1 MTCIVNILETGYG
14 ITLLIWMLIV
24 YHSERKVEVESL
36 KNGMGRLLDA
46 HQLLRLLGSQ
56 SASTYANQVI
66 AFVIPWLVLTR
77 TGSAV
82 SAGTVAF
89 AMGIA
94 AFVGVMTG
102 GLITDR
108 IGGRTVSI
116 IADSLS
122 MVTALLL
129 GIALFFNFF
138 SLWLVIVSQIIG
150 VFFDGPG
157 QIAKNTMVP
166 SAATEQNVPIV
177 RAMGIQQTL
186 QNVANFVGPLS
197 AGILVALLSES
208 VTLMF
213 ASVLFVLCIFLV
225 LGLPRKITMHEYP
238 MSLRQA
244 YEDMREAVRFLIKD
258 PFLGPMQL
266 FGPFFAFVVGPVSAI
281 VFPAWFVFA
290 RQSAAQLGIFLGAQ
304 ALGGMIGGFLFA
316 AYAPNVSQHKWL
328 FAATSAYALTLL
340 ILYFLQP
347 GSVLAVLVG
356 FLAGVVFTGI
366 MAIPYSSFYPRTPE
380 SLLGRVNSLGAGMG
394 FIVIALA
401 SLFFGWLINA
411 TSAKIGLLACA
422 IGMGLIALGV
432 YFFPF
437 MKQLDEK
444 IEPEDLREST
454 LGTTD

>member
-1 MTCIVNILETGYG
+1 VEKVN
-14 ITLLIWMLIV
+14 
-24 YHSERKVEVESL
+24 
-36 KNGMGRLLDA
+36 NGMGRLLGA
-46 HQLLRLLGSQ
+46 HQLLRLLSSQ

-89 AMGIA
+89 AMGVA

-122 MVTALLL
+122 LVTALLL
-129 GIALFFNFF
+129 GIALFLDYF

-166 SAATEQNVPIV
+166 AAAAAQDVPIV

-197 AGILVALLSES
+197 AGFLVALLSES

-213 ASVLFVLCIFLV
+213 ASALFAFCILLV
-225 LGLPRKITMHEYP
+225 IGLPRKLMVHEGQI
-238 MSLRQA
+238 SLQQA
-244 YEDMREAVRFLIKD
+244 YQDMREAVQFLIKD

-281 VFPAWFVFA
+281 VLPAWFVFA
-290 RQSAAQLGIFLGAQ
+290 KQSAAQLGIFLGAQ
-304 ALGGMIGGFLFA
+304 ALGGMIGGFIFA
-316 AYAPNVSQHKWL
+316 AFAPKVSQQKWL
-328 FAATSAYALTLL
+328 FGATGLYALALL

-347 GSVLAVLVG
+347 GSVVTLLVG
-356 FLAGVVFTGI
+356 FVAGMVFTGI
-366 MAIPYSSFYPRTPE
+366 MAIPYSSFYIRTPE
-380 SLLGRVNSLGAGMG
+380 RLLGRVNSLGAGMG

-411 TSAKIGLLACA
+411 TSARTGLLACA
-422 IGMGLIALGV
+422 IAMGFIALGV
-432 YFFPF
+432 YLFPF
-437 MKQLDEK
+437 MKHLDEK
-444 IEPEDLREST
+444 VGPEDTREPVESKA
-454 LGTTD
+454 

>member
-1 MTCIVNILETGYG
+1 MESLS
-14 ITLLIWMLIV
+14 
-24 YHSERKVEVESL
+24 SERQKLSGA
-36 KNGMGRLLDA
+36 N
-46 HQLLRLLGSQ
+46 QLLRLLSSQ

-89 AMGIA
+89 AMGVA
-94 AFVGVMTG
+94 GFLGVMTG

-108 IGGRTVSI
+108 IGGRKVSMI
-116 IADSLS
+116 SDLLS

-129 GIALFFNFF
+129 GLALFFDFF

-157 QIAKNTMVP
+157 QIAKNTLVP
-166 SAATEQNVPIV
+166 AAATEQDVPIV
-177 RAMGIQQTL
+177 RAMGLQQTL

-197 AGILVALLSES
+197 AGLLVALLSES
-208 VTLMF
+208 ITLMF
-213 ASVLFVLCIFLV
+213 ASVLFALCILLV
-225 LGLPRKITMHEYP
+225 IGLPHKVMQHEHP
-238 MSLRQA
+238 MSVQQA
-244 YEDMREAVRFLIKD
+244 SEDMREAVRFIFKD
-258 PFLGPMQL
+258 PLLGPMQL
-266 FGPFFAFVVGPVSAI
+266 FGPLFAFIVGPVSAI

-290 RQSAAQLGIFLGAQ
+290 DQSAAQLGIFLGAQ

-316 AYAPNVSQHKWL
+316 AFAPKVSQQKWL
-328 FAATSAYALTLL
+328 FGATGAYALALL
-340 ILYFLQP
+340 GLYFMQP
-347 GSVLAVLVG
+347 GSVSALLVG

-366 MAIPYSSFYPRTPE
+366 MAIPYSSFYIRTPE
-380 SLLGRVNSLGAGMG
+380 RLLGRVNSLGAGMG

-411 TSAKIGLLACA
+411 TSAKTGLLACA

-432 YFFPF
+432 LLFPF
-437 MKQLDEK
+437 MKYLDEK
-444 IEPEDLREST
+444 VVMEDAQEAAQSQA
-454 LGTTD
+454 

>member
-1 MTCIVNILETGYG
+1 
-14 ITLLIWMLIV
+14 
-24 YHSERKVEVESL
+24 VESQISE
-36 KNGMGRLLDA
+36 MGRLLGA
-46 HQLLRLLGSQ
+46 NQLLRLLSSQ

-82 SAGTVAF
+82 SAGTVSF

-94 AFVGVMTG
+94 AFVGVMSG

-108 IGGRTVSI
+108 IGGRKVSM
-116 IADSLS
+116 IADTLS

-129 GIALFFNFF
+129 GITLFFDFF

-166 SAATEQNVPIV
+166 AAATEHEVPIV

-197 AGILVALLSES
+197 AGLLVALLSES

-213 ASVLFVLCIFLV
+213 ASVLFLLCIFFV
-225 LGLPRKITMHEYP
+225 MGLPRKIMTQEGH
-238 MSLRQA
+238 MSFRQA
-244 YEDMREAVRFLIKD
+244 YEDMREAVQFIIKD

-266 FGPFFAFVVGPVSAI
+266 FGPFFAFVIGPVSAI

-290 RQSAAQLGIFLGAQ
+290 DQGPARLGIFLGAQ
-304 ALGGMIGGFLFA
+304 ALGGMIGGFIFA
-316 AYAPNVSQHKWL
+316 ALAPKVSQHKWL
-328 FAATSAYALTLL
+328 FGATSAYALALL
-340 ILYFLQP
+340 GLYFLQP
-347 GSVLAVLVG
+347 GSIPALLVG

-366 MAIPYSSFYPRTPE
+366 MAIPYSSFYIRTPE
-380 SLLGRVNSLGAGMG
+380 QLLGRVNSLGAGMG
-394 FIVIALA
+394 FVIIALA
-401 SLFFGWLINA
+401 SLFFGWLINT
-411 TSAKIGLLACA
+411 TSAKTGLLACA
-422 IGMGLIALGV
+422 ILMGLIALGV
-432 YFFPF
+432 YLFPF
-437 MKQLDEK
+437 MKHLDEK
-444 IEPEDLREST
+444 VEPDAIREPANGKSP
-454 LGTTD
+454 G

>member
-1 MTCIVNILETGYG
+1 M
-14 ITLLIWMLIV
+14 
-24 YHSERKVEVESL
+24 ESQTS
-36 KNGMGRLLDA
+36 GMGRVVGA

-56 SASTYANQVI
+56 STSTYANQVI

-82 SAGTVAF
+82 SAGTVSF

-108 IGGRTVSI
+108 IGGRKVSI
-116 IADSLS
+116 IADALS
-122 MVTALLL
+122 AVTALLL
-129 GIALFFNFF
+129 GIALFFDYF

-166 SAATEQNVPIV
+166 AAATEQDVPIV

-197 AGILVALLSES
+197 AGLLVALLSES

-213 ASVLFVLCIFLV
+213 GSILFALCIFLV
-225 LGLPRKITMHEYP
+225 LGLPRKNVEHEGR

-244 YEDMREAVRFLIKD
+244 YEDMREAVEFLIKD

-290 RQSAAQLGIFLGAQ
+290 NQGAAQLGIFLGAQ
-304 ALGGMIGGFLFA
+304 ALGGMLGGFIFA
-316 AYAPNVSQHKWL
+316 AFAPKASQQKWL
-328 FAATSAYALTLL
+328 FGATSAYALALL
-340 ILYFLQP
+340 GLYFLQP
-347 GSVLAVLVG
+347 GSISAVLVG
-356 FLAGVVFTGI
+356 FLAGIVFTGI
-366 MAIPYSSFYPRTPE
+366 MAIPYTSFYVRTPE
-380 SLLGRVNSLGAGMG
+380 RLLGRVNSLGAGMG
-394 FIVIALA
+394 FVIIALA
-401 SLFFGWLINA
+401 SLFFGWLINV
-411 TSAKIGLLACA
+411 TSAKTGLLACA
-422 IGMGLIALGV
+422 ILMGLIALGV
-432 YFFPF
+432 YVFPF
-437 MKQLDEK
+437 MKHLDERA
-444 IEPEDLREST
+444 EPESVREPTRSKA
-454 LGTTD
+454 

>member
-1 MTCIVNILETGYG
+1 
-14 ITLLIWMLIV
+14 
-24 YHSERKVEVESL
+24 VESL
-36 KNGMGRLLDA
+36 KNGTGGLLGA
-46 HQLLRLLGSQ
+46 QQLLRLLGSQ

-94 AFVGVMTG
+94 AFVGVITG

-108 IGGRTVSI
+108 IGGRKVSM

-122 MVTALLL
+122 LVTALLL

-166 SAATEQNVPIV
+166 SAATENNIPIV

-197 AGILVALLSES
+197 AGLLVAVLSES
-208 VTLMF
+208 LTLMF
-213 ASVLFVLCIFLV
+213 ASILFLLCILFVI
-225 LGLPRKITMHEYP
+225 GLPRKLMVHEHP
-238 MSLRQA
+238 MSMQQA
-244 YEDMREAVRFLIKD
+244 YEDMREAVWFLIKD

-290 RQSAAQLGIFLGAQ
+290 HQSAAQLGIFLGAQ

-316 AYAPNVSQHKWL
+316 AYAPKVSQQKWL

-340 ILYFLQP
+340 LLYFLRP
-347 GSVLAVLVG
+347 GSVLAVLIG

-366 MAIPYSSFYPRTPE
+366 MAIPYSSFYIRTPE
-380 SLLGRVNSLGAGMG
+380 RLLGRVNSLGAGMG
-394 FIVIALA
+394 SIVIALA
-401 SLFFGWLINA
+401 SLFFGWLINT
-411 TSAKIGLLACA
+411 TSARTGLLACA
-422 IGMGLIALGV
+422 IAMGLIALGV

-437 MKQLDEK
+437 MKHLDEK
-444 IEPEDLREST
+444 IGTEDPRKFTEST
-454 LGTTD
+454 VD

>member
-1 MTCIVNILETGYG
+1 M
-14 ITLLIWMLIV
+14 
-24 YHSERKVEVESL
+24 ESQ
-36 KNGMGRLLDA
+36 KSGMGGLMGA

-82 SAGTVAF
+82 SAGTVSF

-108 IGGRTVSI
+108 IGGRQVSI
-116 IADSLS
+116 IADLLS
-122 MVTALLL
+122 TVTALLL
-129 GIALFFNFF
+129 GIALFFDYF

-157 QIAKNTMVP
+157 QIAKNTLVP
-166 SAATEQNVPIV
+166 AAATENDVPIV

-197 AGILVALLSES
+197 AGFLVALLSES
-208 VTLMF
+208 ITLMF
-213 ASVLFVLCIFLV
+213 ASILFALCIFLV
-225 LGLPRKITMHEYP
+225 LGLPRKIMEHEQP

-244 YEDMREAVRFLIKD
+244 YADMREAVQFLVKD

-266 FGPFFAFVVGPVSAI
+266 FGPFFAFVVGPVSAMVI
-281 VFPAWFVFA
+281 PAWFVFA
-290 RQSAAQLGIFLGAQ
+290 NQSAAQLGIFLGSQ
-304 ALGGMIGGFLFA
+304 ALGGMIGGFIFA
-316 AYAPNVSQHKWL
+316 AFAPKVSQHKWL
-328 FAATSAYALTLL
+328 FGATSAYALALL
-340 ILYFLQP
+340 GLYFLPP
-347 GSVLAVLVG
+347 GSLISLLVG

-366 MAIPYSSFYPRTPE
+366 MAIPYSSFYIRTPE
-380 SLLGRVNSLGAGMG
+380 RLLGRVNSLGAGMG
-394 FIVIALA
+394 FIIIALA

-411 TSAKIGLLACA
+411 TSARTGILVCA
-422 IGMGLIALGV
+422 ILMGLIALGV
-432 YFFPF
+432 WLFPF
-437 MKQLDEK
+437 MKHLDEK
-444 IEPEDLREST
+444 VGLEGAGEATQSEA
-454 LGTTD
+454 

>member
-1 MTCIVNILETGYG
+1 MESGLENRG
-14 ITLLIWMLIV
+14 LI
-24 YHSERKVEVESL
+24 RKGEEVEYP
-36 KNGMGRLLDA
+36 KNGMGSFLGA

-108 IGGRTVSI
+108 IGGRKVSI
-116 IADSLS
+116 IADLLS
-122 MVTALLL
+122 TVTALLL
-129 GIALFFNFF
+129 GIALFFDFF

-166 SAATEQNVPIV
+166 AAATEHEVPIV

-197 AGILVALLSES
+197 AGFLVALLSES
-208 VTLMF
+208 ITLMF
-213 ASVLFVLCIFLV
+213 GSVLFALCIFLV
-225 LGLPRKITMHEYP
+225 LGLPRKATQHEQR

-244 YEDMREAVRFLIKD
+244 YEDMREAVQFIIKD

-290 RQSAAQLGIFLGAQ
+290 NQGAAQLGIFLGAQ
-304 ALGGMIGGFLFA
+304 ALGGMIGGFIFA
-316 AYAPNVSQHKWL
+316 ALAPKVSQHKWL
-328 FAATSAYALTLL
+328 FGATSAYALALL
-340 ILYFLQP
+340 GLYFLQP
-347 GSVLAVLVG
+347 GSVIALLVG

-366 MAIPYSSFYPRTPE
+366 MAIPYSSFYIRTPE
-380 SLLGRVNSLGAGMG
+380 RLLGRVNSLGAGMG
-394 FIVIALA
+394 FIIIALA
-401 SLFFGWLINA
+401 SLFFGWLINT
-411 TSAKIGLLACA
+411 TSARTGLLVCA
-422 IGMGLIALGV
+422 ILMGLIALGV
-432 YFFPF
+432 WLFPF
-437 MKQLDEK
+437 MKYLDEPVVPESVG
-444 IEPEDLREST
+444 EPTNSN
-454 LGTTD
+454 